1 MRAPP
6 DDDDFRPGSEDDSEE
21 DTAPGTLPERSESAY
36 Y

>member
-6 DDDDFRPGSEDDSEE
+6 EDEDFRPDSEDDSEE
-21 DTAPGTLPERSESAY
+21 ETAPGAFPERSESAY